1 MDYDDVIERAAK
13 ALCEASGGFW
23 RTGEGFREP
32 FASDQRALNNH
43 WRHKVRAAAP
53 ILMEYGARLMREAVL
68 PDVQTER
75 TIENHGAHCRCTTC
89 ELNITED
96 SIRDLDPATIV
107 REAVK

>member
-1 MDYDDVIERAAK
+1 MDYDAVIERAGNDVRGA
-13 ALCEASGGFW
+13 CW
-23 RTGEGFREP
+23 V
-32 FASDQRALNNH
+32 LNDIQLQGIL
-43 WRHKVRAAAP
+43 RAAAP

-96 SIRDLDPATIV
+96 SIRQLDPATIV